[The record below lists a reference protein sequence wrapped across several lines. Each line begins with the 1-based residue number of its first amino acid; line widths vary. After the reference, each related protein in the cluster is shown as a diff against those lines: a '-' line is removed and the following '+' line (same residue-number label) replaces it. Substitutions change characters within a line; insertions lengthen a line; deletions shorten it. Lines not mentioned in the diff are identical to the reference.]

1 MNSNNKT
8 ENKILTV
15 PNLLSLFRLIL
26 IPIIIWLY
34 SFQKEYFPAGAL
46 LILSGLT
53 DLADGY
59 IARHFNAVSN
69 IGKILDPIADKLTQA
84 AMLFCLVTRFPLMA
98 APFGF
103 LIIKELFIGTTGLL
117 MIRKTKKVVGA
128 DLHGKVATALLY
140 AMMILHIFWID
151 IPEVV
156 SAASVVVCLI
166 SMAFTLLVYGSRNLR
181 VLQGQ
186 EELTEKK
193 EKKKK

>member
-1 MNSNNKT
+1 MNSESKS

-26 IPIIIWLY
+26 IPVIVWLY
-34 SFQKEYFPAGAL
+34 WYRKDYFLAGAL

-69 IGKILDPIADKLTQA
+69 VGKILDPIADKLTQA

-103 LIIKELFIGTTGLL
+103 LVIKELFIGTTGLL
-117 MIRKTKKVVGA
+117 MIRKTGKVVGA
-128 DLHGKVATALLY
+128 DFHGKVATTLLY

-151 IPEVV
+151 ITPEI
-156 SAASVVVCLI
+156 SAVTIVICLI
-166 SMAFTLLVYGSRNLR
+166 SMAFTLLVYGNRNMR

-186 EELTEKK
+186 DELSEKK
-193 EKKKK
+193 GTKK

>member
-1 MNSNNKT
+1 MNS
-8 ENKILTV
+8 ESKILTV
-15 PNLLSLFRLIL
+15 PNLLSLFRLLL
-26 IPIIIWLY
+26 IPVIVWLY
-34 SFQKEYFPAGAL
+34 WFQKDYFPAGAL

-69 IGKILDPIADKLTQA
+69 VGKILDPIADKLTQA

-103 LIIKELFIGTTGLL
+103 LVIKELFIGTTGLL
-117 MIRKTKKVVGA
+117 MIRKTGKVVGA
-128 DLHGKVATALLY
+128 DFHGKVATTLLY

-151 IPEVV
+151 ITPEI
-156 SAASVVVCLI
+156 SAVTIVICLI
-166 SMAFTLLVYGSRNLR
+166 SMAFTLLVYGNRNMR

-186 EELTEKK
+186 DELSEKK
-193 EKKKK
+193 GTKK

>member
-1 MNSNNKT
+1 MNSENKT
-8 ENKILTV
+8 ENKILTI

-26 IPIIIWLY
+26 IPAIIWLY
-34 SFQKEYFPAGAL
+34 WFRKDYFPAGVL
-46 LILSGLT
+46 LIISGLT

-69 IGKILDPIADKLTQA
+69 VGKILDPIADKLTQA

-103 LIIKELFIGTTGLL
+103 LVIKEVFIGTTGLL
-117 MIRKTKKVVGA
+117 MIRKTGKVVGA
-128 DLHGKVATALLY
+128 DFHGKVATTLLY

-151 IPEVV
+151 IPSAV
-156 SAASVVVCLI
+156 SAVSILICLV
-166 SMAFTLLVYGSRNLR
+166 SMAFTLLTYGSRNMR

-186 EELTEKK
+186 EKLDEK
-193 EKKKK
+193 

>member
-1 MNSNNKT
+1 MNSENKT
-8 ENKILTV
+8 ENKILTI

-26 IPIIIWLY
+26 IPVIVWLY
-34 SFQKEYFPAGAL
+34 WFRKDYFPAGVL
-46 LILSGLT
+46 LIISGLT

-69 IGKILDPIADKLTQA
+69 VGKILDPIADKLTQA

-103 LIIKELFIGTTGLL
+103 LVIKEIFIGTTGLL
-117 MIRKTKKVVGA
+117 MIRKTGKVVGA
-128 DLHGKVATALLY
+128 DFHGKVATTLLY

-151 IPEVV
+151 IPSAV
-156 SAASVVVCLI
+156 SAVSILICLV
-166 SMAFTLLVYGSRNLR
+166 SMAFTLLTYGSRNMR

-186 EELTEKK
+186 EKLDEK
-193 EKKKK
+193 

>member
-1 MNSNNKT
+1 MNSESKS

-26 IPIIIWLY
+26 IPVIVWLY
-34 SFQKEYFPAGAL
+34 WYRKEYIPAGVL
-46 LILSGLT
+46 LIISGLT

-69 IGKILDPIADKLTQA
+69 VGKILDPIADKLTQA

-103 LIIKELFIGTTGLL
+103 LVIKELFIGTTGLL
-117 MIRKTKKVVGA
+117 MIRKTGKVVGA
-128 DLHGKVATALLY
+128 DFHGKVATTLLY

-151 IPEVV
+151 ITPEI
-156 SAASVVVCLI
+156 SAVTIVICLI
-166 SMAFTLLVYGSRNLR
+166 SMAFTLLVYGNRNMR

-186 EELTEKK
+186 EELSEKK
-193 EKKKK
+193 GTKK

>member
-1 MNSNNKT
+1 MNSENKT
-8 ENKILTV
+8 ENKILTI

-26 IPIIIWLY
+26 IPVIVWLY
-34 SFQKEYFPAGAL
+34 WFRKDYFPAGVL
-46 LILSGLT
+46 LIISGLT

-69 IGKILDPIADKLTQA
+69 VGKILDPIADKLTQA

-103 LIIKELFIGTTGLL
+103 LVIKEVFIGTTGLL
-117 MIRKTKKVVGA
+117 MIHKTGKVVGA
-128 DLHGKVATALLY
+128 DFHGKVATTLLY

-151 IPEVV
+151 IPSAV
-156 SAASVVVCLI
+156 SAVSILICLV
-166 SMAFTLLVYGSRNLR
+166 SMAFTLLTYGSRNMR

-186 EELTEKK
+186 EKLDEK
-193 EKKKK
+193 

>member
-1 MNSNNKT
+1 MNSESKS

-15 PNLLSLFRLIL
+15 PNLLSLFRLLL
-26 IPIIIWLY
+26 IPVIVWLY
-34 SFQKEYFPAGAL
+34 WFQKDYFPAGAL

-69 IGKILDPIADKLTQA
+69 VGKILDPIADKLTQA

-103 LIIKELFIGTTGLL
+103 LVIKELFIGTTGLL
-117 MIRKTKKVVGA
+117 MIRKTGKVVGA
-128 DLHGKVATALLY
+128 DFHGKVATTLLY

-151 IPEVV
+151 ITPEI
-156 SAASVVVCLI
+156 SAVTIVICLI
-166 SMAFTLLVYGSRNLR
+166 SMAFTLLVYGNRNMR

-186 EELTEKK
+186 DELSEKK
-193 EKKKK
+193 GTKK

>member
-1 MNSNNKT
+1 MNSENKT
-8 ENKILTV
+8 ENKILTI

-26 IPIIIWLY
+26 IPVIVWLY
-34 SFQKEYFPAGAL
+34 WFRKDYFLAGVL
-46 LILSGLT
+46 LIISGLT

-103 LIIKELFIGTTGLL
+103 LVIKEVFIGTTGLL
-117 MIRKTKKVVGA
+117 MIRKTGKVVGA
-128 DLHGKVATALLY
+128 DFHGKVATTLLY

-151 IPEVV
+151 IPSAV
-156 SAASVVVCLI
+156 SAVSILICLV
-166 SMAFTLLVYGSRNLR
+166 SMAFTLLTYGSRNMR

-186 EELTEKK
+186 EKLDEK
-193 EKKKK
+193 

>member
-1 MNSNNKT
+1 MNSENKT
-8 ENKILTV
+8 ENKILTI

-26 IPIIIWLY
+26 IPVIIWLY
-34 SFQKEYFPAGAL
+34 WFRKDYFPAGVL
-46 LILSGLT
+46 LIISGLT

-69 IGKILDPIADKLTQA
+69 VGKILDPIADKLTQA

-103 LIIKELFIGTTGLL
+103 LVIKEVFIGTTGLL
-117 MIRKTKKVVGA
+117 MIRKTGKVVGA
-128 DLHGKVATALLY
+128 DFPGKVATTLLY

-151 IPEVV
+151 IPSAV
-156 SAASVVVCLI
+156 SAVSILICLV
-166 SMAFTLLVYGSRNLR
+166 SMAFTLLTYGSRNMR

-186 EELTEKK
+186 EKLDEK
-193 EKKKK
+193 

>member
-1 MNSNNKT
+1 MNSENKT
-8 ENKILTV
+8 ENKILTI

-26 IPIIIWLY
+26 IPVIIWLY
-34 SFQKEYFPAGAL
+34 WFREDYFPAGVL
-46 LILSGLT
+46 LIISGLT

-103 LIIKELFIGTTGLL
+103 LVIKEVFIGTTGLL
-117 MIRKTKKVVGA
+117 MIRKTGKVVGA
-128 DLHGKVATALLY
+128 DFHGKVATTLLY

-151 IPEVV
+151 IPSAV
-156 SAASVVVCLI
+156 SAVSILICLV
-166 SMAFTLLVYGSRNLR
+166 SMAFTLLTYGSRNMR

-186 EELTEKK
+186 EKLDEK
-193 EKKKK
+193 

>member
-1 MNSNNKT
+1 MNSENKT
-8 ENKILTV
+8 ENKILTI

-26 IPIIIWLY
+26 IPVIVWLY
-34 SFQKEYFPAGAL
+34 WFRKDYFPAGVL
-46 LILSGLT
+46 LIISGLT

-84 AMLFCLVTRFPLMA
+84 AMLLCLVTRFPLMA

-103 LIIKELFIGTTGLL
+103 LVIKEVFIGTTGLL
-117 MIRKTKKVVGA
+117 MIRKTGKVVGA
-128 DLHGKVATALLY
+128 DFHGKVATTLLY

-151 IPEVV
+151 IPSAV
-156 SAASVVVCLI
+156 SAVSILICLV
-166 SMAFTLLVYGSRNLR
+166 SMAFTLLTYGSRNMR

-186 EELTEKK
+186 EKLDEK
-193 EKKKK
+193 

>member
-1 MNSNNKT
+1 MNSESKS

-26 IPIIIWLY
+26 IPVIVWLY
-34 SFQKEYFPAGAL
+34 WYRKEYIPAGVL
-46 LILSGLT
+46 LIISGLT

-69 IGKILDPIADKLTQA
+69 VGKILDPIADKLTQA

-103 LIIKELFIGTTGLL
+103 LVIKELFIGTTGLL
-117 MIRKTKKVVGA
+117 MIRKTGKVVGA
-128 DLHGKVATALLY
+128 DFHGKVATTLLY

-151 IPEVV
+151 ITPEI
-156 SAASVVVCLI
+156 SAVPIVICLI
-166 SMAFTLLVYGSRNLR
+166 SMAFTLLVYGNRNMR

-186 EELTEKK
+186 DELSEKK
-193 EKKKK
+193 GTKK

>member
-1 MNSNNKT
+1 MNSERKS
-8 ENKILTV
+8 ENKILTI

-26 IPIIIWLY
+26 IPVIVWLY
-34 SFQKEYFPAGAL
+34 WFRKEYFPAGIL
-46 LILSGLT
+46 LIVSGLT

-69 IGKILDPIADKLTQA
+69 VGKILDPIADKLTQA

-103 LIIKELFIGTTGLL
+103 LVIKEIFIGTTGLL
-117 MIRKTKKVVGA
+117 MIRKTGKVVGA
-128 DLHGKVATALLY
+128 DLHGKVATTLLY

-151 IPEVV
+151 IPSTV
-156 SAASVVVCLI
+156 SAVSILICLV
-166 SMAFTLLVYGSRNLR
+166 SMAFTLLTYGSRNMR

-186 EELTEKK
+186 EKLDEK
-193 EKKKK
+193 

>member
-1 MNSNNKT
+1 MNSENKT
-8 ENKILTV
+8 ENKILTI

-26 IPIIIWLY
+26 IPVIIWLY
-34 SFQKEYFPAGAL
+34 WFRKDYFPAGVL
-46 LILSGLT
+46 LIISGLT

-69 IGKILDPIADKLTQA
+69 VGKILDPIADKLTQA

-103 LIIKELFIGTTGLL
+103 LVIKEVFIGTTGLL
-117 MIRKTKKVVGA
+117 MIRKTGKVVGA
-128 DLHGKVATALLY
+128 DFHGKVATTLLY

-151 IPEVV
+151 IPSAV
-156 SAASVVVCLI
+156 SAVSILICLV
-166 SMAFTLLVYGSRNLR
+166 SMAFTLLTYGSRNMR

-186 EELTEKK
+186 EKLDEK
-193 EKKKK
+193 

>member
-1 MNSNNKT
+1 MNSENKT
-8 ENKILTV
+8 ENKILTI

-26 IPIIIWLY
+26 IPVIIWLY
-34 SFQKEYFPAGAL
+34 WFRKDYFPAGVL
-46 LILSGLT
+46 LIISGLS

-69 IGKILDPIADKLTQA
+69 VGKILDPIADKLTQA

-103 LIIKELFIGTTGLL
+103 LVIKEVFIGTTGLL
-117 MIRKTKKVVGA
+117 MIRKTGKVVGA
-128 DLHGKVATALLY
+128 DFHGKVATTLLY

-151 IPEVV
+151 IPSAV
-156 SAASVVVCLI
+156 SAVSILICLV
-166 SMAFTLLVYGSRNLR
+166 SMAFTLLTYGSRNMR

-186 EELTEKK
+186 EKLDEK
-193 EKKKK
+193 

>member
-1 MNSNNKT
+1 MNSENKT
-8 ENKILTV
+8 ENKILTI

-26 IPIIIWLY
+26 IPVIIWLY
-34 SFQKEYFPAGAL
+34 WFRKDYFPAGVL
-46 LILSGLT
+46 LIIYGLT

-103 LIIKELFIGTTGLL
+103 LVIKEVFIGTTGLL
-117 MIRKTKKVVGA
+117 MIRKTGKVVGA
-128 DLHGKVATALLY
+128 DFHGKVATTLLY

-151 IPEVV
+151 IPSAV
-156 SAASVVVCLI
+156 SAVSILICLV
-166 SMAFTLLVYGSRNLR
+166 SMAFTLLTYGSRNMR

-186 EELTEKK
+186 EKLDEK
-193 EKKKK
+193 

>member
-1 MNSNNKT
+1 MNSENKT
-8 ENKILTV
+8 ENKILTI

-26 IPIIIWLY
+26 IPVIIWLY
-34 SFQKEYFPAGAL
+34 WFQKDYFPAGVL
-46 LILSGLT
+46 LIISGLT

-69 IGKILDPIADKLTQA
+69 VGKILDPIADKLTQA

-103 LIIKELFIGTTGLL
+103 LVIKEVFIGTTGLL
-117 MIRKTKKVVGA
+117 MIRKTGKVVGA
-128 DLHGKVATALLY
+128 DFHGKVATTLLY

-151 IPEVV
+151 IPSAV
-156 SAASVVVCLI
+156 SAVSILICLV
-166 SMAFTLLVYGSRNLR
+166 SMAFTLLTYGSRNMR

-186 EELTEKK
+186 EKLDEK
-193 EKKKK
+193 

>member
-1 MNSNNKT
+1 MNSESKS

-26 IPIIIWLY
+26 IPVIVWLY
-34 SFQKEYFPAGAL
+34 WYRKEYIPAGVL
-46 LILSGLT
+46 LIISGLT

-69 IGKILDPIADKLTQA
+69 VGKILDPIADKLTQA

-103 LIIKELFIGTTGLL
+103 LVIKELFIGTTGLL
-117 MIRKTKKVVGA
+117 MIRKTGKVVGA
-128 DLHGKVATALLY
+128 DFHGKVATTLLY

-151 IPEVV
+151 ITPEI
-156 SAASVVVCLI
+156 SAVTIVIWLI
-166 SMAFTLLVYGSRNLR
+166 SMAFTLLVYGNRNMR

-186 EELTEKK
+186 DELSEKK
-193 EKKKK
+193 GTKK

>member
-1 MNSNNKT
+1 MNSENKT
-8 ENKILTV
+8 ENKILTI

-26 IPIIIWLY
+26 IPVIIWLY
-34 SFQKEYFPAGAL
+34 WFRKDYFPAGVL
-46 LILSGLT
+46 LIISGLT

-103 LIIKELFIGTTGLL
+103 LVIKEIFIGTTGLL
-117 MIRKTKKVVGA
+117 MIRKTGKVVGA
-128 DLHGKVATALLY
+128 DFHGKVATTLLY

-151 IPEVV
+151 IPSAV
-156 SAASVVVCLI
+156 SAVSILICLV
-166 SMAFTLLVYGSRNLR
+166 SMAFTLLTYGSRNMR

-186 EELTEKK
+186 EKLDEK
-193 EKKKK
+193 